1 MTSGPITRGRH
12 ERWISLEKWWF
23 PTRSDF
29 SRIAVINLILR
40 NARSHLRDECPLTS
54 KSVRLSAAAALAQ
67 ERFAKF
73 WQDWRL
79 VRAPG
84 GRWIMGY
91 LQGLS
96 APQRVS
102 PDPRATRPK
111 DTLDVR
117 RCLCSS
123 GHRFKLFV

>member
-1 MTSGPITRGRH
+1 MTSGPTTRGRH
-12 ERWISLEKWWF
+12 ERWISLEKYWS
-23 PTRSDF
+23 PTKATFRELLKSIKSCGMLVLIF
-29 SRIAVINLILR
+29 VINV
-40 NARSHLRDECPLTS
+40 TS
-54 KSVRLSAAAALAQ
+54 KSVRISAAAALAQ

-111 DTLDVR
+111 DTLNVR